1 MFCKTEEALSFCHT
15 HTVHHACRDISRLS
29 FEVLRGKRI
38 TTVVMINQA
47 RMSTKHAS
55 KTSLHNT
62 SQHLQMLLL
71 DRPCLKERN
80 MTKAGTTKSQ
90 ICLSSWL
97 AFLRVVSLSSSLRY
111 LAVRSYLHS
120 FKLRCSKCTECGLA
134 LQLSTDMARRMVD
147 PDCDDPAPDADMED
161 EDWDYAYPGC
171 EMDED
176 WNGAMAPQPTPPDA
190 ATAAVPAGKAL

>member
-15 HTVHHACRDISRLS
+15 HTVHHACRDTSRLS

-38 TTVVMINQA
+38 TTVVNQA
-47 RMSTKHAS
+47 RMS
-55 KTSLHNT
+55 KTSLHDT

-80 MTKAGTTKSQ
+80 MTKPGTTKSQ

-111 LAVRSYLHS
+111 LAVRCGSCIKFKTLCSSRRRRFLSVFCNDVAICSMVHQHQQS
-120 FKLRCSKCTECGLA
+120 FR
-134 LQLSTDMARRMVD
+134 
-147 PDCDDPAPDADMED
+147 P
-161 EDWDYAYPGC
+161 
-171 EMDED
+171 
-176 WNGAMAPQPTPPDA
+176 
-190 ATAAVPAGKAL
+190 